1 MKAFNEKVLGMA
13 PFKKSGDEGLH
24 GDVIVTMTD
33 EVGGFN
39 SMEFVK
45 DHCLAYGEATGH
57 AHKIFGDEGDFE
69 VRECPKTKTR
79 HLKVIRDV
87 CLKHQEH
94 DGIIIPP
101 GFYKIGIQQEYD
113 PFEKLSRRVI
123 D

>member
-1 MKAFNEKVLGMA
+1 MKPFNETVRGKA
-13 PFKKSGDEGLH
+13 EYKNPGDFALH
-24 GDVIVTMTD
+24 GDVIVVAD
-33 EVGGFN
+33 EMPKGFEA
-39 SMEFVK
+39 MPVVE

-57 AHKIFGDEGDFE
+57 SHKIFGEPGSFDL
-69 VRECPKTKTR
+69 RECPTTKVR
-79 HLKVIRDV
+79 HLYVVREV

-113 PFEKLSRRVI
+113 PFEKMKRAVV